1 MDRNR
6 IIRTASI
13 IGVAGNALLA
23 AAKIV
28 IGLVSGSYAVLGD
41 GFDSCTDIFISIITL
56 AVSVVIARPPDR
68 EHPYGHFRAETI
80 ATAILSFVIFF
91 IGGALVLTTVEKL
104 FTHGDLEAP
113 GKLSVVVTVISIVGK
128 GFLAFS
134 QFRLGKKSGSALL
147 VANGKNMRNDIITSA
162 GVLVGLAALY
172 LFNIPLVDKILA
184 LAIGGWIMFTAV
196 RIFRG
201 TVTEMM
207 EGEVDMD
214 LYNRI
219 FAEVKAVPGLGHPHR
234 VRIRKVGFHHLIDM
248 DVEVDGRLT
257 VTEAHDK
264 VMDLERR
271 VKAAVPTIYDI
282 VIHMEPEGNVEH
294 QERWG
299 LSERQLK

>member
-6 IIRTASI
+6 IIRIAAI
-13 IGVAGNALLA
+13 IGVAGNAVLA
-23 AAKIV
+23 GAKIV

-41 GFDSCTDIFISIITL
+41 GFDSSVDIFISVITL

-91 IGGALVLTTVEKL
+91 IGGVLALTTAEKL
-104 FTHGDLEAP
+104 LAHGALEAP
-113 GKLSVVVTVISIVGK
+113 GKLSVVVTAFSIVGK
-128 GFLAFS
+128 GLLAWS
-134 QFRLGKKSGSALL
+134 QYRLGKKAGSDLL
-147 VANGKNMRNDIITSA
+147 VANGKNMRNDMVTSI
-162 GVLVGLAALY
+162 GVLAGLAAVY
-172 LFNIPLVDKILA
+172 IFNIPLVDKILA
-184 LAIGGWIMFTAV
+184 LAIAGWIMFTAV

-234 VRIRKVGFHHLIDM
+234 VRIRKVGFQRLIDM

-264 VMDLERR
+264 VMELERR
-271 VKAAVPTIYDI
+271 VKAAVPGVYDM

-299 LSERQLK
+299 LSERHME